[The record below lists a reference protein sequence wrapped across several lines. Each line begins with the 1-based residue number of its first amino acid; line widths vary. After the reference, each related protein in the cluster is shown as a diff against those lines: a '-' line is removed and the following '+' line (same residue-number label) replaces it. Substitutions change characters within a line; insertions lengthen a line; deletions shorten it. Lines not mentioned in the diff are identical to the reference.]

1 MKPKGTSRREFL
13 QRAAATG
20 AAGAM
25 GGCATSSKHERVAAA
40 APSPPAPAAV
50 PVRERRKLGPN
61 DRIQCGFIGIGK
73 RGGSILDSILKRND
87 VDVVAIADVC
97 DMNRAEALAGC
108 RKKVADAR
116 EYVRFEELFEKEKL
130 DAIVTATPDH
140 IHTPVILTALEAR
153 CDVYS
158 EKSMTLTMDQAKA
171 IREKARETGAVFQV
185 GTQLR
190 SNNMYQAARVAFQSG
205 AIGKLLAVHVNRN
218 TWGGGTYRATAGL
231 TAENTHWDL
240 FLRETKPYPFD
251 VDRFV
256 NWRKYVEYSNGA
268 AGDLMLH
275 HLDLCHYIT
284 GCSMPERV
292 MSVGG
297 IYAPSSS
304 GRTTPDTISV
314 LLEYPE
320 QFQFNYITA
329 YVNGHYG
336 LTERYLGTEGTIEVR
351 DMGEMTIYRGR
362 EKNEKQEVVK
372 SVGIL
377 DEPHLDDFFNAMRTR
392 GATIAPVG
400 AAFMGATCAHMAV
413 LSEQTGESAKWDAAT
428 ETITL

>member
-1 MKPKGTSRREFL
+1 V
-13 QRAAATG
+13 
-20 AAGAM
+20 
-25 GGCATSSKHERVAAA
+25 GGCAASNREQLAA
-40 APSPPAPAAV
+40 APVPPPAPV

-73 RGGSILDSILKRND
+73 RGGEILNSTLKRSD
-87 VDVVAIADVC
+87 VDVVAVADVS
-97 DMNRAEALAGC
+97 DMNRAAALAKC
-108 RKKVADAR
+108 RGKVANAR
-116 EYVRFEELFEKEKL
+116 EYVRFEDLFEKESL
-130 DAIVTATPDH
+130 DAIITATPDH

-158 EKSMTLTMDQAKA
+158 EKPMTLTMDQAKA
-171 IREKARETGAVFQV
+171 IRTKVHETGAVFQV

-190 SNNMYQAARVAFQSG
+190 SNNMYQAARAAFQSG

-218 TWGGGTYRATAGL
+218 MWEGGVYDIPPGL

-240 FLRETKPYPFD
+240 FLRETKPYPFNE
-251 VDRFV
+251 DRFV
-256 NWRKYVEYSNGA
+256 NWRKYIEYSNGA

-275 HLDLCHYIT
+275 HLDLCHFIT
-284 GCSMPERV
+284 GCGMPERV

-297 IYAPSSS
+297 LYATAGS

-320 QFQFNYITA
+320 QFHFNYITA
-329 YVNGHYG
+329 YISGHYG

-351 DMGEMTIYRGR
+351 NMGEMSIFRGR
-362 EKNEKQEVVK
+362 LGSEQVETIK
-372 SVGIL
+372 SEGIL
-377 DEPHLDDFFNAMRTR
+377 DAPHLEDFFNAMRTR
-392 GATIAPVG
+392 SVTIAPVE

-413 LSEQTGESAKWDAAT
+413 LSEQTGESAKWDAVT

>member
-1 MKPKGTSRREFL
+1 MNRKGTSRREFL
-13 QRAAATG
+13 RFTAAAS
-20 AAGAM
+20 AASVA
-25 GGCATSSKHERVAAA
+25 GGCATSNHEKLAAA
-40 APSPPAPAAV
+40 TVPAPA
-50 PVRERRKLGPN
+50 PVLARERRALGPN

-73 RGGSILDSILKRND
+73 RGGSILDSTLQRSD
-87 VDVVAIADVC
+87 VDVVAIADIC
-97 DMNRAEALAGC
+97 DMNRGAALAKC
-108 RKKVADAR
+108 RAKVPDAR
-116 EYVRFEELFEKEKL
+116 EYVRFEELFEKENL
-130 DAIVTATPDH
+130 DAIITASPDH

-158 EKSMTLTMDQAKA
+158 EKPMTLTMDQAKA
-171 IREKARETGAVFQV
+171 IRAKVRETGAVFQV

-190 SNNMYQAARVAFQSG
+190 SNNMYQAARQTFQSG

-218 TWGGGTYRATAGL
+218 AWGGGNYDIPPGL
-231 TAENTHWDL
+231 NADNTHWDL
-240 FLRETKPYPFD
+240 FLRDTKPYPFNE
-251 VDRFV
+251 DRFV

-275 HLDLCHYIT
+275 HLDLCHFIT

-297 IYAPSSS
+297 IYAPSAS

-320 QFQFNYITA
+320 GFQFNYITA
-329 YVNGHYG
+329 YMNGHYG

-351 DMGEMTIYRGR
+351 DMGAMSVFRG
-362 EKNEKQEVVK
+362 KLGNEQEEIVN
-372 SVGIL
+372 SIGIL
-377 DEPHLDDFFNAMRTR
+377 NEPHLDDFFNAMRTR
-392 GATIAPVG
+392 GSTIAPVD

-413 LSEQTGESAKWDAAT
+413 LSEQTGESAKWDAVT